1 MATTTPNFGWT
12 VPTSSD
18 LVKNGAV
25 AIETLGDAIDASLL
39 DLKGGTTG
47 QVLSKASNT
56 DMDFSWTTVAAGG
69 GKILQVVFASTTT
82 EVTNSTSTYSDTGCT
97 VSITPSSAS
106 SRIMLIVNHN
116 GWNKSSADVG
126 NFIET
131 QLLRGGTQVMFV
143 SNGNRTSDQTLDLT
157 VTQTL
162 MYVDSPSTTSATTY
176 KTQFKNGRNGAAVGI
191 NYGGSRSTIVALE
204 IGA

>member
-1 MATTTPNFGWT
+1 MATTTPNFGWS

-18 LVKNGAV
+18 LVKNGAT
-25 AIETLGDAIDASLL
+25 AIETLGDSIDASLV

-47 QVLSKASNT
+47 QVLAKTTGT
-56 DMDFSWTTVAAGG
+56 DMDFTWTTVAAGG

-82 EVTNSTSTYSDTGCT
+82 ETTNSTSTYADTNCT

-106 SRIMLIVNHN
+106 SRVMLIVNHN
-116 GWNKSSADVG
+116 GWNKSSADIG

-131 QLLRGGTQVMFV
+131 QLLRGATQIMFV

-157 VTQTL
+157 IYQTL
-162 MYVDSPSTTSATTY
+162 MYVDSPATTSATTY
-176 KTQFKNGRNGAAVGI
+176 KTQFRNGRNGASVGI